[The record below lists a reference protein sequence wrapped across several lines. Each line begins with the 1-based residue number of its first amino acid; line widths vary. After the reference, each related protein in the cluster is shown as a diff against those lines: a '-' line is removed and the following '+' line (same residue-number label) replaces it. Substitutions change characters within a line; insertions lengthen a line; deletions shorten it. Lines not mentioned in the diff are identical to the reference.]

1 MAAKKIQTAP
11 QPSGIAGSKAEN
23 PEEDGRLI
31 QRIYGCKPL
40 SWARYADGRLVFIA
54 PDGRKNTLTPEE
66 IERLSPK
73 VADQTE

>member
-1 MAAKKIQTAP
+1 MAAKKTLTAP

-23 PEEDGRLI
+23 PEDGRLI
-31 QRIYGCKPL
+31 RRICGYEPL
-40 SWARYADGRLVFIA
+40 SWVRYADGRLVFIA

-73 VADQTE
+73 AADQTE